1 MTGKAHTNKF
11 KWGKLDSKDWKH
23 LLGGAVVFYAIY
35 YIAYLM
41 VRFVDFDFAL
51 DNKWVAMMGTFCF
64 AAIWEYS
71 QQWRNHKIQMDL
83 KDIMVTCLV
92 GIISVILL

>member
-1 MTGKAHTNKF
+1 MKEKAHTNKF
-11 KWGKLDSKDWKH
+11 KWGKLDSQDWKH
-23 LLGGAVVFYAIY
+23 LIGGAIVFYAIY

-51 DNKWVAMMGTFCF
+51 DNKWVAMIGTFSF

-71 QQWRNHKIQMDL
+71 QQWRNFKIQMDL
-83 KDIMVTCLV
+83 KDIFVTCLV